1 MDNNAVIFILVV
13 FVVFIVMKMFFQ
25 KKTHT
30 NTHSKSGL
38 ILSIISLL
46 LPFAKEFLEKRQEE
60 KKYITEDARYS
71 KKQYFM
77 TTAEHHVFDQLLKI
91 AGEKYHV
98 FPQVHYSKIM
108 YAEGQQNFHNPW
120 FNKIDRKSADFVLF
134 DKHDISPVLVI
145 EHDDKTHN
153 RKDRIERDDFIDHT
167 LEKSGISIVHVRPF
181 ATEEELK
188 KLLQVK
194 ISI

>member
-1 MDNNAVIFILVV
+1 M
-13 FVVFIVMKMFFQ
+13 
-25 KKTHT
+25 
-30 NTHSKSGL
+30 
-38 ILSIISLL
+38 L
-46 LPFAKEFLEKRQEE
+46 LPVVKDFLEKRQRENKYNAVHVPLRETQNLTTSTEHHAPITQVFVEKESEE
-60 KKYITEDARYS
+60 RKYLAEDSAYT

-77 TTAEHHVFDQLLKI
+77 TPAEHHIFGQLQKI

-134 DKHDISPVLVI
+134 DKHDISPILVI

-153 RKDRIERDDFIDHT
+153 RKDRIERDDFVDHA
-167 LEKSGISIVHVRPF
+167 LEKSGIPIVHVRPF
-181 ATEEELK
+181 ASEDELTA
-188 KLLQVK
+188 LITAK